1 MFRRVSTGAVVIVG
15 LWCWHCSCFSRKAG
29 LRAWYRAID
38 MGKPPPDDERPE
50 EVDRAPRQDDPDRAA
65 ILARRQRFI
74 ALALSGLA
82 TAGCDKPNDEPNA
95 PKGKAAEGKAA
106 VEGKSDPGARPQPC
120 LDVAP
125 EPRDSAEVGSG
136 GDDAKPVPC
145 LEVAP
150 PQTGDEED
158 PLGSPQACLKVA
170 MPDAKPDEPV
180 PQPCL
185 RVVKPKPD
193 EPKPQPC
200 LRVAKPDKPTKP
212 DEPAKPRPCLKVAK
226 PR

>member
-1 MFRRVSTGAVVIVG
+1 
-15 LWCWHCSCFSRKAG
+15 
-29 LRAWYRAID
+29 
-38 MGKPPPDDERPE
+38 MGKLPPDDERPDE
-50 EVDRAPRQDDPDRAA
+50 ADGAPHHDDPDRAA

-74 ALALSGLA
+74 ALALSGLT

-95 PKGKAAEGKAA
+95 PKGKGAQEGKAT
-106 VEGKSDPGARPQPC
+106 VEGQGDAGARPQPC

-125 EPRDSAEVGSG
+125 EPRDSEGAGSG
-136 GDDAKPVPC
+136 EGNAKPVPC

-170 MPDAKPDEPV
+170 MPDATEPAKPA
-180 PQPCL
+180 
-185 RVVKPKPD
+185 KPA
-193 EPKPQPC
+193 KPQPC
-200 LRVAKPDKPTKP
+200 LKVAKPEEPAKP
-212 DEPAKPRPCLKVAK
+212 DEPAKPRPCLRVAK